1 MNIKKVLK
9 FGGIALLLTIGLCL
23 ADSLVFSSQKIDT
36 DYIRDNLSGN
46 NGAWLRY
53 YWYRGKHNEDDWQA
67 MLKRLNTH
75 KIRYAYFHVLSC
87 DKSGH
92 LKYRQPKEAK
102 IITSRV
108 HQSCPG
114 TLCLAWVY
122 VPSDFGRADGVDL
135 GKQATRDAL
144 HSEARWLIDQCGF
157 DGVEWDYEFAPN
169 NDKRFITFLSES
181 RKQISRDKHLSIAT
195 PMSYPMT
202 LYGWND
208 SYFKDVAPFVDQI
221 AVMSYDS
228 FLYMPRAYAN
238 LVSRQVRHVSKDVAA
253 TNKDCKVI
261 IGLPTYEDVTFAHQA
276 FCESLANGLRGLEL
290 GLKSAKQSTKQSTN
304 LNAKQNAKQDTTDNV
319 EGMALFADYTT
330 DEAEWQLFDQCIKK

>member
-1 MNIKKVLK
+1 M
-9 FGGIALLLTIGLCL
+9 
-23 ADSLVFSSQKIDT
+23 
-36 DYIRDNLSGN
+36 
-46 NGAWLRY
+46 
-53 YWYRGKHNEDDWQA
+53 
-67 MLKRLNTH
+67 
-75 KIRYAYFHVLSC
+75 
-87 DKSGH
+87 
-92 LKYRQPKEAK
+92 
-102 IITSRV
+102 
-108 HQSCPG
+108 
-114 TLCLAWVY
+114 
-122 VPSDFGRADGVDL
+122 
-135 GKQATRDAL
+135 
-144 HSEARWLIDQCGF
+144 
-157 DGVEWDYEFAPN
+157 
-169 NDKRFITFLSES
+169 SES

-319 EGMALFADYTT
+319 EGIALFADYTT